1 MNGSG
6 LSDIMLEA
14 ELITSGSLKGVE
26 SGKQYDR
33 ALHCHKTMQECLERL
48 MLASYLKMTGEDRDF
63 PQMTEETMNLLAAT
77 RGASTHDTVAQ
88 LLDHSIRFE
97 KHIILIGT
105 FHLVCAYLKMIGK
118 KMNGSGLSDIML
130 EAELIT
136 SGSLKGVESGK
147 QYDRALH
154 CHKTMQEC
162 LERLMLASYLKM
174 TGEDRDFPQMT
185 EETMNLLAAT
195 RGASTHD
202 TVAQLLD
209 DKGTSD
215 FFRDYEQYREDVRQ
229 GKHGK
234 TPQFWISYMD
244 HIWHVLSLLY
254 AVKANDFELYA
265 QCLLAMPDL
274 FFSFGGQNY
283 ARYLTFFGLFI
294 ANIELSHPGST
305 ELLKQGAFSVARS
318 FIPGNRCAVD
328 KTMEETFMRNAKSKG
343 EAAAAGAGLTGIASN
358 YPAYQKW
365 VRTTHQRTKYMQ
377 VTMDMAGMTKDSE
390 LDTQH
395 RDLRPTE
402 VTRSEKSVARTLAA
416 VESFTN
422 PFEVHDKEKLIMLSS
437 GATVPAEIEK
447 DVLRAEAAGRSEK
460 EKFITERLETGEHFF
475 EPVKRLKLKVMAD
488 TSKRVTLKSTQNK
501 LTEYKHQG
509 NVAFQLLVKS
519 QEGDLNMDLKEL
531 MTYQLTP
538 VPYSLGTADSYLA
551 KTDKS
556 AAFHYLTK
564 TVEDAAPP
572 PPPPPL
578 LMRL

>member
-1 MNGSG
+1 MYRG
-6 LSDIMLEA
+6 L
-14 ELITSGSLKGVE
+14 V
-26 SGKQYDR
+26 
-33 ALHCHKTMQECLERL
+33 
-48 MLASYLKMTGEDRDF
+48 
-63 PQMTEETMNLLAAT
+63 
-77 RGASTHDTVAQ
+77 TVY
-88 LLDHSIRFE
+88 
-97 KHIILIGT
+97 IGT

-234 TPQFWISYMD
+234 TPQFWMSYMD

-343 EAAAAGAGLTGIASN
+343 GAAAAGAGLTGIASN

-564 TVEDAAPP
+564 TVEDAVPP
-572 PPPPPL
+572 PPPPC
-578 LMRL
+578 